1 MKRKIREMGVEDV
14 DLIINYFLQSDHG
27 FLREMGVDPKKLPP
41 KHEWR
46 RLILED
52 LERPLQNKKFYYLI
66 WELNDSPVGHSNIN
80 KIVYGKEAYMH
91 FHLWDPMKRQ
101 RGSGQHFIREC
112 ISRYFGKFDLQNL
125 FCEPYA
131 ENPGPNRTLAR
142 VDFEFV
148 NKYDTTP
155 GWINFHQTVNRWAL
169 TRERWL
175 KISCCDA
182 EPQ

>member
-1 MKRKIREMGVEDV
+1 MSMEDV
-14 DLIINYFLQSDHG
+14 DLIINYFLQSDQE

-41 KHEWR
+41 QHEWR

-112 ISRYFGKFDLQNL
+112 IFRYFEKFDLQNL

-175 KISCCDA
+175 KISCCDT